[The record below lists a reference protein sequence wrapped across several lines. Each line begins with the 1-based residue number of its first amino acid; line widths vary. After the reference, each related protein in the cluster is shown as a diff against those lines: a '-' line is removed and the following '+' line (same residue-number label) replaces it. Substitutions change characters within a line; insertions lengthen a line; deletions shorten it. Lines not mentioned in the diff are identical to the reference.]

1 MMLIRMTITILL
13 IATFKATVEGYGLP
27 IFYSLDNEWK
37 SSADDTLGYNNAP
50 QSQALST
57 WGNFRKKS
65 HKLFPSVVSNSSSSL
80 NSVLENLY
88 LYRLH
93 KFSIKLCKIFF
104 QSPLDTIKWRLPLVQ
119 RRNGGGA
126 TLRGVGQ
133 MNDKRDQDLKIA
145 MDGLRRYFGRI

>member
-80 NSVLENLY
+80 NSVLEN
-88 LYRLH
+88 
-93 KFSIKLCKIFF
+93 S
-104 QSPLDTIKWRLPLVQ
+104 
-119 RRNGGGA
+119 
-126 TLRGVGQ
+126 
-133 MNDKRDQDLKIA
+133 
-145 MDGLRRYFGRI
+145 

>member
-80 NSVLENLY
+80 NSVLENSEIICIACINLVLNY
-88 LYRLH
+88 V
-93 KFSIKLCKIFF
+93 KFSFSHLLI
-104 QSPLDTIKWRLPLVQ
+104 QSNGDYLLYNEETGAEQ
-119 RRNGGGA
+119 RYEG
-126 TLRGVGQ
+126 
-133 MNDKRDQDLKIA
+133 
-145 MDGLRRYFGRI
+145 